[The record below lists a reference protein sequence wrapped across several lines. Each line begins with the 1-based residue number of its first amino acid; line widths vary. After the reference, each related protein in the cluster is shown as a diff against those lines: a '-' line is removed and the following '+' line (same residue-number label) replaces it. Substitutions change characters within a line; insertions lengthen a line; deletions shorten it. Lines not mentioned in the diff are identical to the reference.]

1 MRNLPRRFSDWVVVH
16 PVLWGV
22 GSGVLLVLL
31 GFALNLAPIVVIA
44 AGAAIGVLNILHA
57 KRRATAHIRQSRV
70 LTRYER
76 RPSNRSG
83 NAATTDPYL
92 PFFALSLAR
101 GWPTDSTGGPLP
113 SRSSVAAD
121 GATRASV
128 AGPGRPAGKC
138 PASGPGRPWCGAGC
152 RCFRLG

>member
-1 MRNLPRRFSDWVVVH
+1 MRSLLSRFSDWVVVH

-22 GSGVLLVLL
+22 GSGVVLVLL

-57 KRRATAHIRQSRV
+57 KRRGYAHFRQNRV

-83 NAATTDPYL
+83 NAATADPYVPL
-92 PFFALSLAR
+92 LIGWRQLAEPI
-101 GWPTDSTGGPLP
+101 GSA
-113 SRSSVAAD
+113 SS
-121 GATRASV
+121 
-128 AGPGRPAGKC
+128 
-138 PASGPGRPWCGAGC
+138 
-152 RCFRLG
+152 